1 MTNQP
6 VYQSTR
12 AGTRRD
18 RSRNGRSPCMFVT
31 LLLALAVDAAAVDV
45 ECLRDAQA
53 ARAAFHARIPAD
65 PNAVQSILT
74 LRREGERLCHRGATD
89 SGRAK
94 LREALSLLA
103 PESASAARDKR
114 PPTE

>member
-6 VYQSTR
+6 LYQSTR
-12 AGTRRD
+12 AGTRQD
-18 RSRNGRSPCMFVT
+18 RSRKGRSSCVLVT
-31 LLLALAVDAAAVDV
+31 LLLAAVVDAAAVDV

-53 ARAAFHARIPAD
+53 ARTAFHARIPAD
-65 PNAVQSILT
+65 PNAVQSILV

-103 PESASAARDKR
+103 PESVSAVRDKR